1 MCRWLG
7 VAEVARG
14 HQHHDTLSL
23 MASIAHVVVGV
34 AGARALGRSRWLS
47 WRVALTLGALS
58 MLADV
63 DVLTFRLGIPY
74 SAPFG
79 HRGVTHSLLFAML
92 AGTAAGLWLAQGGR
106 WPFWP
111 ATVVACLVAA
121 SHPVLDAMTDG
132 GLGVALLWPF
142 SNARFF
148 APWRPI
154 PVAPIGARM
163 LSSRGFHVLAV
174 EAIWSVP
181 LLIWAAWP
189 RGVAPGRPRQES
201 EG

>member
-1 MCRWLG
+1 
-7 VAEVARG
+7 
-14 HQHHDTLSL
+14 

-34 AGARALGRSRWLS
+34 AGARVLGQSRWLP
-47 WRVALTLGALS
+47 WRAALTLGALA

-63 DVLTFRLGIPY
+63 DALAFRLGIPY

-79 HRGVTHSLLFAML
+79 HRGATHSLLFALL
-92 AGTAAGLWLAQGGR
+92 AGTAAGLFLAQGGR
-106 WPFWP
+106 RLFWQV
-111 ATVVACLVAA
+111 TGVACLVAA
-121 SHPVLDAMTDG
+121 SHPVLDALTDG

-142 SNARFF
+142 SSARFF

-163 LSSRGFHVLAV
+163 LSSRGLQVLAV

-181 LLIWAAWP
+181 LVVWAAWP
-189 RGVAPGRPRQES
+189 RGGPPARPRQES